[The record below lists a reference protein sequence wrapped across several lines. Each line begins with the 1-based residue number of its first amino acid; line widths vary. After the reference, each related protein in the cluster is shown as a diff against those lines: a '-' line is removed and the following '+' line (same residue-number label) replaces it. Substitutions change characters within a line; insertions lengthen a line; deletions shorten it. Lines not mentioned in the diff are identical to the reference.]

1 MPSRGFQPRVPKHGP
16 EPPWPPCSPLPAPC
30 SVFNILTDRELAPM
44 FGPRSV
50 PYALGGRS
58 HMMTEHSVR
67 SSLLRCTAARPA
79 PARPAA
85 PSLCSGLL
93 PAPCSLLLLV
103 LLLGASSTVAQ
114 IPTPAQAPQALQQAV
129 S

>member
-1 MPSRGFQPRVPKHGP
+1 MAPPAPR
-16 EPPWPPCSPLPAPC
+16 SPAPC
-30 SVFNILTDRELAPM
+30 SLFNILTDRELAPM

-50 PYALGGRS
+50 PYALGGRYQ
-58 HMMTEHSVR
+58 MMTEHSVR

-103 LLLGASSTVAQ
+103 LLGASSTVAQ
-114 IPTPAQAPQALQQAV
+114 IPDRK